1 MNLLGRIVFLFV
13 IILLLLALFTDSAGA
28 AMVGFNEDDDIPEDD
43 DDFSLLNPVPVA
55 WYRIPVHQLLIL
67 LRLEISIFALF
78 VIYLGG
84 RSKHRRFNDRTID
97 DDMFVRNVCFS
108 LKTAV
113 LQAVFNFLNPLR
125 CQTKNRPA
133 PVILRSSNSCVRRY

>member
-1 MNLLGRIVFLFV
+1 MNLIGRIIFLFV
-13 IILLLLALFTDSAGA
+13 INLLLLASFTDSAGA
-28 AMVGFNEDDDIPEDD
+28 AMVGLIEDDDIQED
-43 DDFSLLNPVPVA
+43 DDFSLLNPLPGA
-55 WYRIPVHQLLIL
+55 WHGIPVHQLSVL
-67 LRLEISIFALF
+67 LRLEISIFALS

-125 CQTKNRPA
+125 CQTNNRPA
-133 PVILRSSNSCVRRY
+133 PVILRSSNSYIRRY